1 MTESTLGQ
9 RIARQ
14 RKMLSLSQEA
24 FGEKMGV
31 SRQAASKWE
40 SGAAVPEIDKL
51 INMSKLF
58 GVSVGWLL
66 GLEDADAPAGE
77 DQPEPDAQILFSFQ
91 PPQTEPDPQT
101 PVLPEQPAEPAYEPV
116 PEEPQKK
123 RKNRLTTF
131 CAIVAVVSI
140 ILNVISM
147 ALYDRL
153 ANKIAE
159 TASEPTTQDPAIAEL
174 EDQVASL
181 KTEVS
186 DYMDTLAVLQSTY
199 DHLWQKHLAYSDLS
213 TAVRELLE
221 MNGEGTELP
230 TPDSLLPVY
239 DNLSKWS
246 LTAQKTTDFTQ
257 ITLHFSAKSTVNL
270 QAARLD
276 VRKNGETLTSVNCT
290 MAGKHLLGVLTLSP
304 DSGLEYRLVLTH
316 ADKTTQTITLEGHG
330 LSDLEVLSRP
340 IIRTTPR
347 NVLLFADKLYFSQGW
362 LNMYVAVPHLAAE
375 DAEYKWSDIRISYYQ
390 NGVHISDKSLSEQ
403 LEEHYSG
410 EHRIPYLSSQIPAQ
424 SFQMQYFEEH
434 DVHTLYLKGTLTVN
448 GVPMEFSV
456 PLREWVVRD
465 GQFFTVNDQ

>member
-40 SGAAVPEIDKL
+40 SDAAVPEIDKL

-66 GLEDADAPAGE
+66 GLEDADEPSGE
-77 DQPEPDAQILFSFQ
+77 DRPEPDEQILFSFQ

-101 PVLPEQPAEPAYEPV
+101 PDLPEQPVEPAYEPV
-116 PEEPQKK
+116 PEDPQKK
-123 RKNRLTTF
+123 RKNWLTTF

-174 EDQVASL
+174 EEQISKLKEEYATTQEQINRSL
-181 KTEVS
+181 
-186 DYMDTLAVLQSTY
+186 DRIILAQAQQDSIY
-199 DHLWQKHLAYSDLS
+199 NDI
-213 TAVRELLE
+213 REFME
-221 MNGEGTELP
+221 MYGEGASIP
-230 TPDSLLPVY
+230 TPDSILPVY

-257 ITLHFSAKSTVNL
+257 ITLQFSANSTVNL

-276 VRKNGETLTSVNCT
+276 VLKNGETLTSANCT

-340 IIRTTPR
+340 IIRTTPKE
-347 NVLLFADKLYFSQGW
+347 LYLFPDKQYFMQGW
-362 LNMYVAVPHLAAE
+362 LNIYVSVPHLAAE
-375 DAEYKWSDIRISYYQ
+375 DAQYEWSNVRISYYQ
-390 NGVHISDKSLSEQ
+390 NDVHMSDTDLSQQ
-403 LEEHYSG
+403 LEAHTNR
-410 EHRIPYLSSQIPAQ
+410 EHRVPYLSSQIPAQ

-448 GVPMEFSV
+448 GVPMEFSA

-465 GQFFTVNDQ
+465 GQFFSVNDQ